1 MRGDCNLL
9 RTEEFG
15 GPCDRVYKDC
25 CLGLG
30 ANSTSTG
37 NLTAVIFDMLLFV
50 VCSSVRTGYW

>member
-25 CLGLG
+25 CLGLD

-37 NLTAVIFDMLLFV
+37 NCL
-50 VCSSVRTGYW
+50 